1 MAWFISMA
9 FAIIICGAGALAGR
23 AMRKESEGGSPEADR
38 GLIVLLLAAAVFVLW
53 AGGHTTFASLT
64 QIEAGTVGVVYEF
77 GEIVNQKSEGLQF
90 IYPWQEVRRESI
102 RVQRARFDN
111 ISGFSKETQDVF
123 ISATVNYSVAPRA
136 VQELFRTVGP
146 NWFDTLV
153 ETRMN
158 DFFKEELVKYDT
170 VDIAPNREQIR
181 EDVRAHLAQ
190 DLGQF
195 SITINNL
202 LIDNIDFSPEFK
214 GAIEQKQ
221 IATQDALREQERV
234 LQAEFEADQAVARAQ
249 GEADAIRIRA
259 EGQAAANRLL
269 EESLTAQVIQFLAVE
284 KLAPNIQIA
293 LIPSGQGIILD
304 PASLLA
310 GATRPSSPAVTT
322 EP

>member
-9 FAIIICGAGALAGR
+9 FAIVICGVGVLIGR
-23 AMRKESEGGSPEADR
+23 AMRKESESGSPEADR
-38 GLIVLLLAAAVFVLW
+38 GLIVLIIAAAVFVLW
-53 AGGHTTFASLT
+53 VGAHTAFASLR
-64 QIEAGTVGVVYEF
+64 QIEAGNVAVVYQF
-77 GEIVNQKSEGLQF
+77 GEIVSQKSEGLQW
-90 IYPWQEVRRESI
+90 ILPWQEIRTESI

-123 ISATVNYSVAPRA
+123 VSATVNYSVSPRA

-153 ETRMN
+153 ETRVN
-158 DFFKEELVKYDT
+158 NFFKQEMVKFDT
-170 VDIAPNREQIR
+170 VEIAPNREVIR
-181 EDVRAHLAQ
+181 ANVSTKLAD
-190 DLGQF
+190 DLQQF
-195 SITINNL
+195 SITINDL

-214 GAIEQKQ
+214 NSIEQKQ

-234 LQAEFEADQAVARAQ
+234 VQAEFEAEQAVAKAQ

-293 LIPSGQGIILD
+293 LIPSGEGIILD
-304 PASLLA
+304 PATLLA
-310 GATRPSSPAVTT
+310 GSAPTSPALTT

>member
-1 MAWFISMA
+1 MAWFLSMG
-9 FAIIICGAGALAGR
+9 FAIIICGAGALVGR
-23 AMRKESEGGSPEADR
+23 AMRKESEGGSPESDR
-38 GLIVLLLAAAVFVLW
+38 GLIVVLLAGAVFVLW
-53 AGGHTTFASLT
+53 AGAHTAFASLK
-64 QIEAGTVGVVYEF
+64 QIEAGSVGVVYQF
-77 GEIVNQKSEGLQF
+77 GEIVSQKSEGLQF
-90 IYPWQEVRRESI
+90 ILPWQEIRTESI

-153 ETRMN
+153 ETRVN
-158 DFFKEELVKYDT
+158 DFFKEETVKYNT
-170 VDIAPNREQIR
+170 VDVAPNREQIR
-181 EDVRAHLAQ
+181 EAVREKLAA
-190 DLGQF
+190 DLERF
-195 SITINNL
+195 SITINDL
-202 LIDNIDFSPEFK
+202 LIDNIDFRPEFK
-214 GAIEQKQ
+214 DAIEQKQ

-234 LQAEFEADQAVARAQ
+234 TQAEFEADQAVAKAQ

-269 EESLTAQVIQFLAVE
+269 EESLTPQVIQFLAVE
-284 KLAPNIQIA
+284 KLAPNITIA

-304 PASLLA
+304 PAALLA
-310 GATRPSSPAVTT
+310 GAAPSSPAVTT